1 MDDERGL
8 GVFQELSDRVPVAQV
23 TNLTRALTALKK
35 QGYAVVGLA
44 ADGDR
49 SIDDMADVLSDAVV
63 IVVGSEGE
71 GLSRLVKETC
81 DWVARIDMQTGNESL
96 NASVAA
102 AQTGALDDPF
112 DAQLV
117 QEIRQRMDSGSF
129 QIDFNEVASNILREA
144 IAGTQTARR

>member
-1 MDDERGL
+1 MVNKISANPTPLTLPVKGMPAPEAGVL
-8 GVFQELSDRVPVAQV
+8 GTHQPDKAVTPPAVTTPATQLHLS
-23 TNLTRALTALKK
+23 
-35 QGYAVVGLA
+35 
-44 ADGDR
+44 
-49 SIDDMADVLSDAVV
+49 
-63 IVVGSEGE
+63 
-71 GLSRLVKETC
+71 
-81 DWVARIDMQTGNESL
+81 ESL